1 MSVKIKNKNEINQM
15 SACGEI
21 ISDVREI
28 IVKNIEPGISTWEL
42 DKLAEEYTIS
52 KGFIPAFKGYQ
63 NFPSSI
69 CASINNE
76 VVHGLPS
83 KNRILKQG
91 DIIGVDFGVYDGT
104 FYADSAFT
112 FPVGNVSE
120 NITKLLNVTKESLN
134 LGIQKAQ
141 VGNKI
146 YDISKAIQD
155 HIEKNGFTVVRSY
168 VGHGI
173 GKDLHEEPHVP
184 NFILDNNDRSKSMK
198 LKEGMVLAIEP
209 MVNIGNFEV
218 ELSNDNWTVK
228 TCDGSLSAHFEH
240 TVALTKNGP
249 KILTN

>member
-1 MSVKIKNKNEINQM
+1 MRPWAGQSKPCQKSPSGVSILRAARTASPSPLMRAIRL
-15 SACGEI
+15 A
-21 ISDVREI
+21 R
-28 IVKNIEPGISTWEL
+28 PGS
-42 DKLAEEYTIS
+42 
-52 KGFIPAFKGYQ
+52 
-63 NFPSSI
+63 NSSI

-83 KNRILKQG
+83 KNKILKQG

-112 FPVGNVSE
+112 FPVGDVSE

-184 NFILDNNDRSKSMK
+184 NFILANNDRSKSMK

-209 MVNIGNFEV
+209 MVNVGNFEV

>member
-1 MSVKIKNKNEINQM
+1 M
-15 SACGEI
+15 
-21 ISDVREI
+21 IS
-28 IVKNIEPGISTWEL
+28 L
-42 DKLAEEYTIS
+42 CTIS

-83 KNRILKQG
+83 KNKILKQG

-104 FYADSAFT
+104 FYSDSAFT

-141 VGNKI
+141 GGNKI

-173 GKDLHEEPHVP
+173 GKDLLEEPHVP
-184 NFILDNNDRSKSMK
+184 NFILNNKDRSKK
-198 LKEGMVLAIEP
+198 RL
-209 MVNIGNFEV
+209 
-218 ELSNDNWTVK
+218 
-228 TCDGSLSAHFEH
+228 
-240 TVALTKNGP
+240 
-249 KILTN
+249 

>member
-1 MSVKIKNKNEINQM
+1 MSVKIKNNNEINQM
-15 SACGEI
+15 SSCGKI

-69 CASINNE
+69 CASVNDE
-76 VVHGLPS
+76 VVHGLHS
-83 KNRILKQG
+83 KNKILKKG
-91 DIIGVDFGVYDGT
+91 DIIGIDFGVYDGT

-112 FPVGNVSE
+112 FPVGDVSD
-120 NITKLLNVTKESLN
+120 NIIKLLNVTKESLN

-184 NFILDNNDRSKSMK
+184 NFILNNKDRSKSMK

-209 MVNIGNFEV
+209 MVNVGNFEV
-218 ELSNDNWTVK
+218 ELSDDNWTVK

-240 TVALTKNGP
+240 TVALTKDGP

>member
-1 MSVKIKNKNEINQM
+1 M
-15 SACGEI
+15 
-21 ISDVREI
+21 
-28 IVKNIEPGISTWEL
+28 
-42 DKLAEEYTIS
+42 
-52 KGFIPAFKGYQ
+52 
-63 NFPSSI
+63 
-69 CASINNE
+69 
-76 VVHGLPS
+76 
-83 KNRILKQG
+83 
-91 DIIGVDFGVYDGT
+91 
-104 FYADSAFT
+104 
-112 FPVGNVSE
+112 
-120 NITKLLNVTKESLN
+120 NVTKESLN

-209 MVNIGNFEV
+209 MVNVGNFEV
-218 ELSNDNWTVK
+218 ELSKDNWTVK

>member
-1 MSVKIKNKNEINQM
+1 M
-15 SACGEI
+15 
-21 ISDVREI
+21 
-28 IVKNIEPGISTWEL
+28 
-42 DKLAEEYTIS
+42 
-52 KGFIPAFKGYQ
+52 
-63 NFPSSI
+63 
-69 CASINNE
+69 
-76 VVHGLPS
+76 
-83 KNRILKQG
+83 
-91 DIIGVDFGVYDGT
+91 
-104 FYADSAFT
+104 
-112 FPVGNVSE
+112 
-120 NITKLLNVTKESLN
+120 NVTKESLN

>member
-1 MSVKIKNKNEINQM
+1 MLENTKKLFDN
-15 SACGEI
+15 I
-21 ISDVREI
+21 I
-28 IVKNIEPGISTWEL
+28 
-42 DKLAEEYTIS
+42 
-52 KGFIPAFKGYQ
+52 
-63 NFPSSI
+63 
-69 CASINNE
+69 
-76 VVHGLPS
+76 
-83 KNRILKQG
+83 
-91 DIIGVDFGVYDGT
+91 
-104 FYADSAFT
+104 
-112 FPVGNVSE
+112 
-120 NITKLLNVTKESLN
+120 KLLNVTKESLN

-184 NFILDNNDRSKSMK
+184 NFILNNKDRSKSMK

-209 MVNIGNFEV
+209 MVNVGNFEV
-218 ELSNDNWTVK
+218 ELSDDNWTVK

-240 TVALTKNGP
+240 TVALTKDGP